1 MATADAAASAG
12 AAPVASTPDDGSVEI
27 CGHGRVKRSELEQQ
41 QPDHAPAWAK
51 VVHERWEVQKAEA
64 LQRLAAG
71 TPRERVA
78 AALLRGDVNAAAEL
92 ASGAEDGLAYRIA
105 LQACREDA
113 ASRVRAPLASS
124 APIAVAPAPV
134 SCAALR
140 LEKLEQLAPRE
151 VWPAMAR
158 LIDATRRRDAAAQSQ
173 LLHQLGQGT
182 WQAGSQRPL
191 TAVVAA
197 SIGVQP
203 TPGEA
208 RLLNEATGADMLVT
222 TQGWLYGVS
231 EACRPR
237 QLADANRRQ
246 LCEQVARR
254 MPAWVVDGS
263 DATAL
268 HALEKQLGLPHSPR
282 SMSQD
287 EGRKLQE
294 RMMAGFVRDAMDF
307 SCAGF
312 ARNARQLKEL
322 AVQGELAFHRA
333 ASEAVR

>member
-1 MATADAAASAG
+1 MVRMAEA
-12 AAPVASTPDDGSVEI
+12 VDDDSIEI
-27 CGHGRVKRSELEQQ
+27 CGHGRVKRSELAQREANKV
-41 QPDHAPAWAK
+41 PPEWMKALHA
-51 VVHERWEVQKAEA
+51 RWEVQKDEA
-64 LQRLAAG
+64 LQRLASG

-78 AALLRGDVNAAAEL
+78 AALLRGDVNSAAEL
-92 ASGAEDGLAYRIA
+92 ASGSEDGPAYRIA

-113 ASRVRAPLASS
+113 ASRTRPPVASAS
-124 APIAVAPAPV
+124 ATALQAVAESVPT

-140 LEKLEQLAPRE
+140 LEKLEQLMPRE
-151 VWPAMAR
+151 VWPVMAR
-158 LIDATRRRDAAAQSQ
+158 LVEATRRRDQALQSQ
-173 LLHQLGQGT
+173 LLHQLAQGQ

-197 SIGVQP
+197 AVSAQP
-203 TPGEA
+203 TPGEV
-208 RLLNEATGADMLVT
+208 RLLNEATGADLLVT

-231 EACRPR
+231 EACRSR

-254 MPAWVVDGS
+254 IPAWVMDAA

-268 HALEKQLGLPHSPR
+268 HALEKQLGLPHSPGAL
-282 SMSQD
+282 SPD

-294 RMMAGFVRDAMDF
+294 RMMAGFVQDATDF

-312 ARNARQLKEL
+312 ARNARQLKAL
-322 AVQGELAFHRA
+322 AAQGELAYQRA
-333 ASEAVR
+333 ASEAAR